1 MSNTTKRIIEPINAS
16 FKEVANHLINFKVD
30 KENNKIDINDL
41 KNKIICG
48 DCIKILKT
56 IPSLSISCCI
66 TDPPYNY
73 EIIGQNWDKNE
84 VERRMNRIKES
95 STLVKNIP
103 YGSGLSGGVRNERW
117 YKRNRENTVSYDKW
131 VEKWGKELFRV
142 LKPGAFV
149 FVFNS
154 SRTVAHIQVAL
165 ENVGFYARDIL
176 VWKRNSGIPKG
187 LNFSKK
193 LEKMGDTNSLAWKGW
208 HSCLRNEWEGIA
220 LLQKP
225 LQNNYIETVFNFGV
239 GLLKVQEEDGFL
251 SNIIQN
257 VEREKIDDFNNHPT
271 VKPLKLIQ
279 KLISISIPLVNSNI
293 VIDPF
298 NGSGTTT
305 LAAKNLGISYIG
317 IDKSNDYCEIARK
330 RLDQ

>member
-1 MSNTTKRIIEPINAS
+1 MQKFINQI
-16 FKEVANHLINFKVD
+16 L
-30 KENNKIDINDL
+30 
-41 KNKIICG
+41 CG
-48 DCIKILKT
+48 DCIEILKQ
-56 IPSLSISCCI
+56 IPDDSISGCI

-73 EIIGQNWDKNE
+73 EIIGQNWDE
-84 VERRMNRIKES
+84 QETCRRIERIQNS

-103 YGSGLSGGVRNERW
+103 YGSGLSGGTRNARW
-117 YKRNRENTVSYDKW
+117 YQRNRENTINYDKW
-131 VEKWGKELFRV
+131 VKEWGKEVFRI
-142 LKPGAFV
+142 LKPGAFI

-187 LNFSKK
+187 LNFAKK
-193 LEKMGDTNSLAWKGW
+193 LQKLGNPDYNKWEGW

-225 LQNNYIETVFNFGV
+225 LQNNYLETVNNYGV
-239 GLLKVQEEDGFL
+239 GLLKAQEQDSFL

-257 VEREKIDDFNNHPT
+257 IKKEKLDNYNNHPT
-271 VKPLKLIQ
+271 VKPLELIEKLLQ
-279 KLISISIPLVNSNI
+279 ISIPNNKNNI
-293 VIDPF
+293 IIDPF

-305 LAAKNLGISYIG
+305 LAAKKYGISFIG
-317 IDKSNDYCEIARK
+317 IDKSEHYNNIARK
-330 RLDQ
+330 RLNDFKS